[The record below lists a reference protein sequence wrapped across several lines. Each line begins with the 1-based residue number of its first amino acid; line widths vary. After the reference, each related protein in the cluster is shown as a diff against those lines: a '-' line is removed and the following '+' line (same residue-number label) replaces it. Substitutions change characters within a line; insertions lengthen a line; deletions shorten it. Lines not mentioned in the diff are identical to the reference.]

1 MTTRP
6 PDQHGED
13 AGASAVSSW
22 APLRSAVF
30 RALWI
35 AVLVSNV
42 GNWMQT
48 VGAQWL
54 LVNQAHA
61 AILVALVQ
69 VADTLPDALFEL
81 VGGVLADIF
90 DRRRLLLLVQI
101 GFGAV
106 AIALA
111 LLTLIG
117 QMTPPLLLLFTFV
130 LGSATVFTN
139 PAYQSLVPDLVSK
152 RELRAAAALGSIG
165 INLARVVGPALAG
178 LLIARLG
185 VAAVFAV
192 NALTYVF
199 FALAITIWKPP
210 SRPRPALPEHFL
222 PAIRAGFGYV
232 RNAPIVERILLRVG
246 LFLIPASVLWSLLPL
261 IATQRLHLGAAGY
274 GLLLGALGAGAVA
287 GAIILPALSRRLSD
301 NQLMLV
307 ASLAYAVPLALIAAV
322 PSVVLAVLVL
332 LAAGAAWVAVLS
344 SMNAALQ
351 LFLPA
356 WVRARAISVYLMLL
370 FGAQAAGAL
379 LWGLVA
385 DVVGVVATFLIAAA
399 LLIVGAATIRWW
411 PLISTAGMDRSTV
424 AAWPEPQLI
433 FDPGL
438 GGGPVVVRNVY
449 TIGPDKVTPF
459 LEAMERVRLSR
470 LRTGA
475 SRWGLYRDGER
486 ANTFVEMFSVPS
498 WEEHLRQHRD
508 RLTGADRDYDAQA
521 RALSDPPPEA
531 SHLIAVED

>member
-1 MTTRP
+1 MTTRR

-13 AGASAVSSW
+13 ASASAVSSW

-90 DRRRLLLLVQI
+90 DRRRLLLLVQL

-111 LLTLIG
+111 LLTVLG

-139 PAYQSLVPDLVSK
+139 PAYQSLVPDLVSN

-165 INLARVVGPALAG
+165 INLARVIGPALAG

-192 NALTYVF
+192 NALTYVL
-199 FALAITIWKPP
+199 FALVITIWKPP

-232 RNAPIVERILLRVG
+232 RNAPIVQRILLRMG
-246 LFLIPASVLWSLLPL
+246 LFLIPASVLWSLLAL

-287 GAIILPALSRRLSD
+287 GALVLPGLGRRLSD
-301 NQLMLV
+301 NQLMAA
-307 ASLAYAVPLALIAAV
+307 ASFAYAVPLALIAAV
-322 PSVVLAVLVL
+322 PSAVLAVLVL
-332 LAAGAAWVAVLS
+332 LPAGAAWVAVLS

-351 LFLPA
+351 VFLPA

-370 FGAQAAGAL
+370 FGAQALGAL
-379 LWGLVA
+379 LWGFVA
-385 DVVGVVATFLIAAA
+385 DVVGVVPTFLIAAA
-399 LLIVGAATIRWW
+399 ALIVGAATIRWW
-411 PLISTAGMDRSTV
+411 PLISTAGMDRSTG

-433 FDPGL
+433 FDPAL

-449 TIGPDKVTPF
+449 TIGPDKVTQF
-459 LEAMERVRLSR
+459 LETMEQVRRSR

-486 ANTFVEMFSVPS
+486 ANIFVEMFSVPS

-508 RLTGADRDYDAQA
+508 RLTGWDRDYDAQA

>member
-1 MTTRP
+1 VTTRT
-6 PDQHGED
+6 PDQQGED
-13 AGASAVSSW
+13 AGVGAVSSW

-111 LLTLIG
+111 LLTVLG
-117 QMTPPLLLLFTFV
+117 QMTPALLLLFTFV

-139 PAYQSLVPDLVSK
+139 PAYQSLVPDLVST

-165 INLARVVGPALAG
+165 INLARVIGPALAG

-185 VAAVFAV
+185 VGAVFAV
-192 NALTYVF
+192 NALTYVV

-232 RNAPIVERILLRVG
+232 RNAPIVRRILLRVG

-287 GAIILPALSRRLSD
+287 GALILPGLGRRLSD
-301 NQLMLV
+301 NQLMV
-307 ASLAYAVPLALIAAV
+307 AASLAYAVPLALIAAV
-322 PSVVLAVLVL
+322 PSAVLAVLVL

-351 LFLPA
+351 VFLPA

-370 FGAQAAGAL
+370 FGTQALGAL

-385 DVVGVVATFLIAAA
+385 DVIGVVATFLIAAA
-399 LLIVGAATIRWW
+399 ALILGAATIRWW
-411 PLISTAGMDRSTV
+411 PLISTVGMDRATV

-449 TIGPDKVTPF
+449 TIGPDKVAPF

-521 RALSDPPPEA
+521 RALSDPAPEA

>member
-13 AGASAVSSW
+13 ASARAVSSW

-111 LLTLIG
+111 LLTLLG

-287 GAIILPALSRRLSD
+287 GALVLPALGRRLSD
-301 NQLMLV
+301 NQLMV
-307 ASLAYAVPLALIAAV
+307 AASLAYAVPLALIAAV
-322 PSVVLAVLVL
+322 PSTVVAVLVL

-370 FGAQAAGAL
+370 FGAQAVGAL

-385 DVVGVVATFLIAAA
+385 DVVGVVPTFLIAAA

-424 AAWPEPQLI
+424 APWPEPQLI

-459 LEAMERVRLSR
+459 LQAMERVRLSR

-508 RLTGADRDYDAQA
+508 RLTGTDRDYDAQA